1 VGVIAKP
8 WILLLFLGMSQAIYF
23 LLLKY
28 LVSDDLLRHFFS
40 HFAVSHLSILSTPL
54 MVPIGLTFLTRIN
67 ITREY
72 ELVAFASLPHFA

>member
-1 VGVIAKP
+1 
-8 WILLLFLGMSQAIYF
+8 MSQAIYF

-28 LVSDDLLRHFFS
+28 LVSDDLLHHTFS
-40 HFAVSHLSILSTPL
+40 HFAVSHLSILSKPL

-72 ELVAFASLPHFA
+72 EIVAFVSLPHFV